1 MRASDQTLL
10 YYLTHIFLFCH
21 WYFVFC
27 PTLSQVLLHWMIM
40 LKPCIQS
47 AHRTWRIRTFIIRLL
62 ISSSLTKRTHLWH
75 LLLCIHPQ
83 MILCLCEVQLT
94 LSLDIK
100 KLLTNSTA
108 VVCCHIVT
116 SFCSC
121 QMSIDVI
128 CIVWNIILLKLNK
141 NMEHFVKCLNR
152 CRCVSPEFLNLLI
165 VYI

>member
-1 MRASDQTLL
+1 MRRERMMYRWEHLTKL
-10 YYLTHIFLFCH
+10 YYIIWHIFLFCH

-83 MILCLCEVQLT
+83 MMLCLCEVQLT

-100 KLLTNSTA
+100 KTTDQFNCCRLLPYCNKLLLLSN
-108 VVCCHIVT
+108 VYWCHLYSVKHNFTEIKQKYGT
-116 SFCSC
+116 FC
-121 QMSIDVI
+121 
-128 CIVWNIILLKLNK
+128 K
-141 NMEHFVKCLNR
+141 
-152 CRCVSPEFLNLLI
+152 VSE
-165 VYI
+165 